1 MDPIHVLVLA
11 LLQGVAELFP
21 ISSLGHT
28 VILPGLLGWNET
40 LQSPQF
46 LPLVVMLHLGTAVA
60 LLTFYWRDW
69 VKLLRGGVRVVVA
82 GKFTPD
88 VDPDGYGR
96 QLALV
101 VVGTIPAGLVG
112 VLFQKTLQA
121 NFSIPILAAALLV
134 ANGAVLLTVERL
146 WQAQRRKA
154 TAAKV
159 QFAGIGGGYD
169 VTAKRGLPPGEV
181 GKTIDDVTF
190 GQALLVGFAQVG
202 ALFPGFS
209 RSGLTMAAGMGI
221 GLSHEAAARLAFL
234 MATPVILGAAL
245 IELPQFAGAPNEFGI
260 ALIGGVVAGV
270 AAFLSVRFLTRYLE
284 TRRLDIFAY
293 YCVIAGLLAFGYF
306 FLKSMHILP

>member
-1 MDPIHVLVLA
+1 MDPIHVLALA

-40 LQSPQF
+40 LQSPTF

-69 VKLLRGGVRVVVA
+69 VKLLRGGVRVLVA
-82 GKFTPD
+82 GKFTPET
-88 VDPDGYGR
+88 DPDGYGR

-121 NFSIPILAAALLV
+121 NFSIPILASALLV

-146 WQAQRRKA
+146 WQAQRRKVEA
-154 TAAKV
+154 TQV
-159 QFAGIGGGYD
+159 QFAGVAGRSGASGGYD
-169 VTAKRGLPPGEV
+169 VTAKRGVPPGEV

-190 GQALLVGFAQVG
+190 GQALLVGLAQIG

-209 RSGLTMAAGMGI
+209 RSGLTMAAGMAV

-245 IELPQFAGAPNEFGI
+245 VELPQFVGAPASEFGLAI
-260 ALIGGVVAGV
+260 IGGILAGI
-270 AAFLSVRFLTRYLE
+270 AAYLSVRFLTRYLE
-284 TRRLDIFAY
+284 TRRLDIFAF
-293 YCVIAGLLAFGYF
+293 YCVV
-306 FLKSMHILP
+306 

>member
-1 MDPIHVLVLA
+1 MDPIHVLLLA

-28 VILPGLLGWNET
+28 VILPGLLGWSET
-40 LQSPQF
+40 LQSPRF

-69 VKLLRGGVRVVVA
+69 VKLLRGGARVLIA
-82 GKFTPD
+82 GKFTSE

-112 VLFQKTLQA
+112 VLFQKTLQQ

-134 ANGAVLLTVERL
+134 ANGAVLLTAERL
-146 WQAQRRKA
+146 WQTQRRKVSVSKA
-154 TAAKV
+154 QLV
-159 QFAGIGGGYD
+159 GVGGSYD

-190 GQALLVGFAQVG
+190 GQALLVGLAQVG

-209 RSGLTMAAGMGI
+209 RSGLTMAAGMAI

-234 MATPVILGAAL
+234 MATPIILGAAL

-260 ALIGGVVAGV
+260 ALIGGVVAGI
-270 AAFLSVRFLTRYLE
+270 AAYLSVRFLTRYLE

-293 YCVIAGLLAFGYF
+293 YCVIAGVLAFGYF
-306 FLKSMHILP
+306 FLKSMNVLP